1 MLVPRRCRPAPRC
14 ANGRPPLPMP
24 VPEAGGSP
32 GACRAPR
39 GGQRGWRGAAG
50 SAVRGLTWLLDIGT
64 AVYAEGHEAG
74 REGADHQPT
83 LALDKE
89 SRRAAKRA
97 NHAPKPM
104 NTPPSKQ
111 TPLQA
116 KTEPKPATPR
126 VARAKPPTNPFGAG
140 PISKK
145 ERQQAYADT
154 NGVLRQR
161 NKK

>member
-1 MLVPRRCRPAPRC
+1 VA
-14 ANGRPPLPMP
+14 
-24 VPEAGGSP
+24 
-32 GACRAPR
+32 
-39 GGQRGWRGAAG
+39 
-50 SAVRGLTWLLDIGT
+50 I
-64 AVYAEGHEAG
+64 
-74 REGADHQPT
+74 
-83 LALDKE
+83 DKE

-104 NTPPSKQ
+104 NTPPRKPSS
-111 TPLQA
+111 PQA
-116 KTEPKPATPR
+116 KTEAKPATPR
-126 VARAKPPTNPFGAG
+126 VPRAKPPTNPFGAG